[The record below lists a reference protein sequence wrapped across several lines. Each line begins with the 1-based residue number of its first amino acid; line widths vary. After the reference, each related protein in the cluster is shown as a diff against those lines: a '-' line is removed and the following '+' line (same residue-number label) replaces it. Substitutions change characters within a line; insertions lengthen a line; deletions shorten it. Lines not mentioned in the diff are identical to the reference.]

1 MNSPR
6 ACLKTTRNIF
16 EVLGSAPQ
24 PTRAIAQ
31 AWHAVGSANR
41 KITRKRQGPSL
52 SSLQTLAPIAPP
64 RRTRSRRSAAFWGMT
79 FFACS
84 TPRHAISIP
93 DLTPSFRGDS
103 A

>member
-41 KITRKRQGPSL
+41 KITRQRQCPSL
-52 SSLQTLAPIAPP
+52 SSLQTLAPIAPL
-64 RRTRSRRSAAFWGMT
+64 RRKRSRQLSVSLVMTSRACWINPSPINMPVPSVSA
-79 FFACS
+79 S
-84 TPRHAISIP
+84 
-93 DLTPSFRGDS
+93 GDRR
-103 A
+103 